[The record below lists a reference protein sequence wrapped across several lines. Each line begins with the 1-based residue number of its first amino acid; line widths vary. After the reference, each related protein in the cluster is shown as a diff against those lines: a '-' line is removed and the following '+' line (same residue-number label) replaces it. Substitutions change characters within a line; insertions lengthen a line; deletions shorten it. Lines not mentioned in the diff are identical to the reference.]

1 MARETKPKR
10 KTAPRRVLRL
20 PDLDLAKRTVLNSLG
35 SLDSI
40 RAHAH
45 AIDDFIAWYCSE
57 PRLAFGK
64 HVVLRYRIELESRLL
79 APATIN
85 VRLAAVRRLAYEAAD
100 SGLLS
105 PELAAGIQ
113 RVKGAKKLGVR
124 LGNWL
129 TVDEC
134 RRLLR
139 APDEQTL
146 KGKRD
151 RAVLAML
158 LGCGLRR
165 AEVAKLQVRDL
176 QQREEHWA
184 VVDLIGKGRH
194 IRTVPVPD
202 WVKATL
208 DEWTRA
214 AAIADGRLFRCV
226 PPAVGHRSSVLLQQ
240 RNSGVPEKR
249 GGLRIAHGGVA
260 RQRGE
265 DAAAAGE
272 TGPLRASQPVAGRP
286 AAGAGGAGGIGLRH
300 LDLRLAARHDD
311 ALDLHGNGSGS
322 GVEPGRPVHRVLV
335 WCSHLGDPFRRSRRS
350 AS

>member
-1 MARETKPKR
+1 MAKPLNRKR
-10 KTAPRRVLRL
+10 KTTPKRVLRL

-35 SLDSI
+35 SLDST
-40 RAHAH
+40 RAYAH

-105 PELAAGIQ
+105 PELAAGIR

-134 RRLLR
+134 RRLLQ

-151 RAVLAML
+151 RSVLAIL

-165 AEVAKLQVRDL
+165 AEVAKVQVRDL
-176 QQREEHWA
+176 QRREEHWA
-184 VVDLIGKGRH
+184 IVDLVGKGRH

-208 DEWTRA
+208 DEWTQA
-214 AAIADGRLFRCV
+214 AAIPDGRLFRCV
-226 PPAVGHRSSVLLQQ
+226 NRSGTIWGNGITEKVVWHIVKYSAKRAGIQQLAVGAHAPVYVMRRAANWSRFNFYWATFRWRPRSDTWAASSGCGKPSTIRSGWSSEGDTAPPAAALAQWTRS
-240 RNSGVPEKR
+240 
-249 GGLRIAHGGVA
+249 
-260 RQRGE
+260 
-265 DAAAAGE
+265 
-272 TGPLRASQPVAGRP
+272 PLERS
-286 AAGAGGAGGIGLRH
+286 
-300 LDLRLAARHDD
+300 LAAD
-311 ALDLHGNGSGS
+311 AS
-322 GVEPGRPVHRVLV
+322 RVPLE
-335 WCSHLGDPFRRSRRS
+335 HLKPRR
-350 AS
+350 